1 MGIVI
6 SSVFIVRY
14 NLRHKR
20 GDTRGALRLGTFIFG
35 AFMTMWLFRAH
46 HVASLNELDLTLMA
60 FGWGLLYTALVVV
73 LYLALEPL
81 VRRKAPETLIGWS
94 RLLAGQFRD
103 PLVGRDLLIGAVY
116 GIVLALYEISDN
128 FILPL
133 FGKLPPVP
141 DVFAGESLLGMRLAI
156 GLLLIYILIFVFYS
170 MGIFFL
176 LSLLRLLLRKDA
188 LAFIVVV
195 LLGALVNSGGE
206 YKAFRFV
213 AAGLLY
219 VSFLFVL
226 KRFGLLVLVVG
237 LVVQNILLVFPTT
250 L

>member
-1 MGIVI
+1 
-6 SSVFIVRY
+6 
-14 NLRHKR
+14 
-20 GDTRGALRLGTFIFG
+20 
-35 AFMTMWLFRAH
+35 
-46 HVASLNELDLTLMA
+46 
-60 FGWGLLYTALVVV
+60 
-73 LYLALEPL
+73 
-81 VRRKAPETLIGWS
+81 
-94 RLLAGQFRD
+94 
-103 PLVGRDLLIGAVY
+103 
-116 GIVLALYEISDN
+116 
-128 FILPL
+128 
-133 FGKLPPVP
+133 
-141 DVFAGESLLGMRLAI
+141 
-156 GLLLIYILIFVFYS
+156 

-176 LSLLRLLLRKDA
+176 RSLLRLLLRKDA

-250 L
+250 VHLSQWYAAPALVGLMAIAALAFYGFQTARAGKPLFAAGLFET